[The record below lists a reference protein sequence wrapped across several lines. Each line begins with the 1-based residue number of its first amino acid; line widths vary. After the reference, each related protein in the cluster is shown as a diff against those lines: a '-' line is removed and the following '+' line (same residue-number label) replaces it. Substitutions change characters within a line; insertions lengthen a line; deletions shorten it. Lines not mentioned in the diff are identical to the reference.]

1 MANPTDPHAPTFRAE
16 LDDGQVVE
24 TDSSTVTDP
33 ASGLAVPAVL
43 LRMTR
48 ARAHTLA
55 HILDDWSRVA
65 LVYATLRSSQVT
77 ERALAWTLDASAA
90 AAGDPEA
97 ARCALRIG
105 EAPSAA
111 QRLAA
116 VAVLSNREHRISPLQ
131 RIAIIDAAARWLAE
145 DSGEELAQALL
156 QAVCTEATTA
166 NFAYL
171 ALIEPSGVS
180 Q

>member
-1 MANPTDPHAPTFRAE
+1 MANPTDPHAQTFRAE

-24 TDSSTVTDP
+24 ADGSTFNDP
-33 ASGLAVPAVL
+33 ASGAAVPAVL
-43 LRMTR
+43 LRMSP

-97 ARCALRIG
+97 TRCALRIS
-105 EAPSAA
+105 EAPSAT

-116 VAVLSNREHRISPLQ
+116 VAVFSQRERRISPLQ
-131 RIAIIDAAARWLAE
+131 RIAVIDAAARWLAE

-166 NFAYL
+166 SFAYL
-171 ALIEPSGVS
+171 ALIDPSGVT